1 MLIIC
6 AGHLLLS
13 ILSGLL
19 FNFMSISLITFILG
33 FMPLLAILA
42 ILFLEIA
49 IGLIQSYVWSIL
61 TASYLKDALYL
72 H

>member
-19 FNFMSISLITFILG
+19 FNFMSIGLITFILG
-33 FMPLLAILA
+33 FIPLLAILA

-49 IGLIQSYVWSIL
+49 IGFIQSYVWSIL

>member
-19 FNFMSISLITFILG
+19 FNFMSISFITFFLG
-33 FMPLLAILA
+33 FIPLLAILA
-42 ILFLEIA
+42 IFLLEIA

>member
-42 ILFLEIA
+42 IFFLEIA

>member
-6 AGHLLLS
+6 AGHLLIS

-42 ILFLEIA
+42 IFFLEIA

>member
-6 AGHLLLS
+6 AGHLLLN

-19 FNFMSISLITFILG
+19 FNFIIINFISLLLGFIPLFILI
-33 FMPLLAILA
+33 AIFL
-42 ILFLEIA
+42 LEIV
-49 IGLIQSYVWSIL
+49 IGLIQSYVWCIL
-61 TASYLKDALYL
+61 TVSYLKDTLYL